1 MNNLVK
7 GYVNN
12 LTINNINDF
21 GLKNNIKLEK
31 KELNFLLELVKKDYQ
46 NIIDGNIT
54 DILVSLKENLSNENY
69 DKVVNLYNEYR
80 EKYSPYLK

>member
-80 EKYSPYLK
+80 EKYRPYLK